1 MGLDMYLSAK
11 KYMSR
16 YFDPTDTE
24 KIKGI
29 NELFGVE
36 GDEDGDYGAQ
46 EVTFRVA
53 YWRKANAIHQWFV
66 DNVQEGTDDCGEYH
80 VSREQ
85 LKQLMELCE
94 QIIAKPKLG
103 AELLPTQG
111 GFFFGSTNY
120 DDWYLQDVSH
130 TAERIKKI
138 LNDPAFDK
146 GVDFYY
152 QSSW

>member
-16 YFDPTDTE
+16 YFDPADSN
-24 KIKGI
+24 KIASI

-36 GDEDGDYGAQ
+36 GNEDGDYGAQ

-66 DNVQEGTDDCGEYH
+66 DNVQDGVDECQEAH
-80 VSREQ
+80 VPREKLQ
-85 LKQLMELCE
+85 ELMELCE
-94 QIIAKPKLG
+94 KIVADPESG
-103 AELLPTQG
+103 EDLLPTQG
-111 GFFFGSTNY
+111 GFFFGSTEY
-120 DDWYLQDVSH
+120 DDWYMADVKH

-138 LNDPAFDK
+138 LDDSAFAK
-146 GVDFYY
+146 SDFYY
-152 QSSW
+152 QATW